1 MLSAQS
7 CPALFDPTDC
17 SLLGSSVRGI
27 SQARYWN
34 GLPFPSSGD
43 HPDPGIEHMSPALA
57 DGFIT
62 TESPG
67 KVTRID
73 VKKDMGSILISRI
86 YCEVSFS

>member
-1 MLSAQS
+1 MGFPRQDTGMDYH
-7 CPALFDPTDC
+7 F
-17 SLLGSSVRGI
+17 LLQAIILTQGSNTC
-27 SQARYWN
+27 QDARMQ
-34 GLPFPSSGD
+34 D
-43 HPDPGIEHMSPALA
+43 ALA

>member
-1 MLSAQS
+1 ME
-7 CPALFDPTDC
+7 
-17 SLLGSSVRGI
+17 
-27 SQARYWN
+27 
-34 GLPFPSSGD
+34 SGD

>member
-1 MLSAQS
+1 
-7 CPALFDPTDC
+7 
-17 SLLGSSVRGI
+17 
-27 SQARYWN
+27 
-34 GLPFPSSGD
+34 
-43 HPDPGIEHMSPALA
+43 MSPALA